1 LRHERVREV
10 AARLVFGV
18 RATLALAAALS
29 TGVAAA
35 PAYAQSPGLDL
46 ATAAFV
52 AAFDDASYSLCGE
65 SDVCSYEPALCVRL
79 GASVVDCVVS
89 RSGSG
94 PRRCGVVIR
103 AVLRGPHL
111 FHGHYPCHGRLR
123 PLVATR
129 FVRFE
134 TQVGLRRFRAGIDWP
149 ASDEKNLYGVPR
161 YDTRREVYTGVELPL
176 TGASPWW
183 QLLLGLTLIGAGGTL
198 RARTSSATAGLP
210 V

>member
-1 LRHERVREV
+1 MSEFAKV

-18 RATLALAAALS
+18 RATLALAAVLS

-35 PAYAQSPGLDL
+35 TAYAQTPGLDL

-52 AAFDDASYSLCGE
+52 AAYDDASYSLCGE
-65 SDVCSYEPALCVRL
+65 SDACSYEPALCVRL
-79 GASVVDCVVS
+79 GPPVVDCVVG
-89 RSGSG
+89 RSAGG

-103 AVLRGPHL
+103 AVLRGRRL
-111 FHGHYPCHGRLR
+111 FHGHYRCHGRLR
-123 PLVATR
+123 PVVAKR

-161 YDTRREVYTGVELPL
+161 YDTRREVYTGSELPL
-176 TGASPWW
+176 TGATPWW
-183 QLLLGLTLIGAGGTL
+183 QLLLGLTLIGTGGML
-198 RARTSSATAGLP
+198 RVRTSSATVGLP
-210 V
+210 A